1 MTLRR
6 SILFAVL
13 LLAAASAASA
23 QGVTISTKDE
33 IKAAVEAVP
42 CDQDARLEG
51 VKKLFIAAGAKPD
64 DIKVEEFKKGKVS
77 NLVVTKKGTTD
88 ETIIVGA
95 HYDRTDDGCGVVD
108 NWTGIVV
115 LANVYRS
122 MAPTTTKKTYKFV
135 AFDAEEKGLVGSEQM
150 VKAMTEE
157 ERNKTCSMV
166 NFDSFGQALPM
177 ALRSVAS
184 SKMLKLAR
192 DTAKE
197 NDMKFVDV
205 EIAGASADSRSFMNK
220 KIPAITIS
228 GLGGRWQ
235 HVLHTSGDK
244 VSAVN
249 MDSVYI
255 GYRFSLIYVAK
266 LEQAE
271 CSEYR

>member
-1 MTLRR
+1 MTNLR
-6 SILFAVL
+6 FTL
-13 LLAAASAASA
+13 LLAVLFAAVSAASA

-33 IKAAVEAVP
+33 IKASVEAVP

-51 VKKLFIAAGAKPD
+51 VKKLFIAAGAKPE

-77 NLVVTKKGTTD
+77 NLVVMKKGTTD

-115 LANVYRS
+115 LANIYRS
-122 MAPTTTKKTYKFV
+122 MAPSTTKKTYKFV

-150 VKAMTEE
+150 VKAMTED
-157 ERNKTCSMV
+157 ERNNTCSMV
-166 NFDSFGQALPM
+166 NLDSFGQALPM

-184 SKMLKLAR
+184 SKLLKLAR
-192 DTAKE
+192 EVGKE
-197 NDMKFVDV
+197 NDMNFVDV
-205 EIAGASADSRSFMNK
+205 EIEGASADSRSFIKK
-220 KIPAITIS
+220 KIPAITFS
-228 GLGGRWQ
+228 GLGRGWR
-235 HVLHTSGDK
+235 HVLHTSGDN

-255 GYRFSLIYVAK
+255 GYRFSLIFLAK
-266 LEQAE
+266 LDQAE
-271 CSEYR
+271 CAEYM